1 MNLAITITKK
11 EIKSYFNSPAA
22 YIVLVIFLLLSGWF
36 FASPLFINNQANLR
50 TLFSIIP
57 LLYLFFIPAITMGL
71 LSREKN
77 TGTMELLAT
86 LPIKDSQIIM
96 GKFWASVFL
105 IGVGLLLTLV
115 HFITIVLLGTNI
127 DFGAIFCGYIGL
139 LFLGAVYS
147 SIGIFASS
155 ITSNQIVSLIISFF
169 IIFFFFVIKFFLFFI
184 PDFLVGIFQFLSID
198 YHFSNITR
206 GVIDTRNIIYFVSL
220 IVLFLKLA
228 QASLENRNWK

>member
-1 MNLAITITKK
+1 MNLATTITKK

-50 TLFSIIP
+50 TLFGIIP

-96 GKFWASVFL
+96 GKFWASVSL

-115 HFITIVLLGTNI
+115 HFITIAMLGKNI
-127 DFGAIFCGYIGL
+127 DFGAILCGYIGL

-169 IIFFFFVIKFFLFFI
+169 IIFFFFLIKFFLFFV
-184 PDFLVGIFQFLSID
+184 PDFMVGIFQFLSID
-198 YHFSNITR
+198 YHFSNISR

-220 IVLFLKLA
+220 VVLFLKLA
-228 QASLENRNWK
+228 QTSLENRNWK

>member
-1 MNLAITITKK
+1 M
-11 EIKSYFNSPAA
+11 KSYFNSPAA

-86 LPIKDSQIIM
+86 LPLKDTQIVM
-96 GKFWASVFL
+96 GKFWASVSL
-105 IGVGLLLTLV
+105 IGVGLLLTSV
-115 HFITIVLLGTNI
+115 HFFTIILLGTNVDI
-127 DFGAIFCGYIGL
+127 GAIFCGYIGL

-169 IIFFFFVIKFFLFFI
+169 IIFFFFVIKFFLFFV
-184 PDFLVGIFQFLSID
+184 PDFLVGTFQFLSID
-198 YHFSNITR
+198 YHFSNIIR

-228 QASLENRNWK
+228 QSSLENRNWK

>member
-1 MNLAITITKK
+1 MNLALTITKK
-11 EIKSYFNSPAA
+11 EMKSYFNSPAA

-86 LPIKDSQIIM
+86 LPLKDTQIIM
-96 GKFWASVFL
+96 GKFWASVSL

-115 HFITIVLLGTNI
+115 HFFTIILLGTNV
-127 DFGAIFCGYIGL
+127 DLGAIFCGYIGL

-184 PDFLVGIFQFLSID
+184 PDFLVGTFQFLSID
-198 YHFSNITR
+198 YHFSNIIR

-228 QASLENRNWK
+228 QTSLENRNWK

>member
-1 MNLAITITKK
+1 MNLAAIITRK

-22 YIVLVIFLLLSGWF
+22 YIVLVIFLLLCGWF

-50 TLFSIIP
+50 TLFGIIP
-57 LLYLFFIPAITMGL
+57 LLFLFFVPAITMGL
-71 LSREKN
+71 ISREKN
-77 TGTMELLAT
+77 TGTIELLAT

-96 GKFWASVFL
+96 GKFWASVSL
-105 IGVGLLLTLV
+105 IGIGLLFTLI
-115 HFITIVLLGTNI
+115 HFITIVILGTNI

-139 LFLGAVYS
+139 LMLGTVYS
-147 SIGIFASS
+147 AIGIFASS

-169 IIFFFFVIKFFLFFI
+169 IIFFFFILKFSLFFI

-220 IVLFLKLA
+220 IILFLKLA
-228 QASLENRNWK
+228 QTSLENRNWK

>member
-1 MNLAITITKK
+1 MNLATIITRK

-50 TLFSIIP
+50 TLFGIIP
-57 LLYLFFIPAITMGL
+57 LLFLFFVPAITMGL
-71 LSREKN
+71 ISREKN
-77 TGTMELLAT
+77 TGTIELLAT

-96 GKFWASVFL
+96 GKFWASVSL
-105 IGVGLLLTLV
+105 IGIGLLFTLI
-115 HFITIVLLGTNI
+115 HFVTIVILGTNI
-127 DFGAIFCGYIGL
+127 DFGTIFCGYIGL

-169 IIFFFFVIKFFLFFI
+169 IIFFFFVIKFFLFFV
-184 PDFLVGIFQFLSID
+184 PDFMVGIFQFISID
-198 YHFSNITR
+198 YHFSNIAR

-228 QASLENRNWK
+228 QISLENRNWK

>member
-1 MNLAITITKK
+1 MNLALTITKK

-77 TGTMELLAT
+77 TGTIEILAT
-86 LPIKDSQIIM
+86 LPIKDTQIIM
-96 GKFWASVFL
+96 GKFWASVSL

-115 HFITIVLLGTNI
+115 HFITILLLGTNV

-139 LFLGAVYS
+139 MFLGAVYS

-155 ITSNQIVSLIISFF
+155 ITSNQIVALIISFF
-169 IIFFFFVIKFFLFFI
+169 IIFFLFVIKFFLMFV
-184 PDFLVGIFQFLSID
+184 PDFMVGIFQFLSID
-198 YHFSNITR
+198 YHFSNIIR

>member
-1 MNLAITITKK
+1 MNLALTITKK

-77 TGTMELLAT
+77 TGTIEILAT
-86 LPIKDSQIIM
+86 LPIKDTQIIM
-96 GKFWASVFL
+96 GKFWASVSL

-115 HFITIVLLGTNI
+115 HFITILLLGTNV

-139 LFLGAVYS
+139 MFMGAVYS

-155 ITSNQIVSLIISFF
+155 ITSNQIVALIISFF
-169 IIFFFFVIKFFLFFI
+169 IIFFLFVIKFFLMFV
-184 PDFLVGIFQFLSID
+184 PDFMVGIFQFLSID
-198 YHFSNITR
+198 YHFSNIIR

>member
-50 TLFSIIP
+50 TLFGIIP
-57 LLYLFFIPAITMGL
+57 LFYLFFVPAITMGL

-86 LPIKDSQIIM
+86 LPIKDRDIIM
-96 GKFWASVFL
+96 GKFLASVSL
-105 IGVGLLLTLV
+105 IGVGLLFTLV
-115 HFITIVLLGTNI
+115 HFITIILLGTNI

-147 SIGIFASS
+147 AIGIFASS

-169 IIFFFFVIKFFLFFI
+169 IIFFFFIIKFFLFFV
-184 PDFLVGIFQFLSID
+184 PDFMVGIFQFLSIN
-198 YHFSNITR
+198 YHFSNIAR

-220 IVLFLKLA
+220 IMLFLKLA
-228 QASLENRNWK
+228 QTSLENRNWK

>member
-36 FASPLFINNQANLR
+36 FASPLFINNQSNLR
-50 TLFSIIP
+50 TLFGIIP
-57 LLYLFFIPAITMGL
+57 LFYLFFIPAITMGL

-86 LPIKDSQIIM
+86 LPIKDSQIIL
-96 GKFWASVFL
+96 GKFWASVIL

-115 HFITIVLLGTNI
+115 HFITIVLLGTNV

-147 SIGIFASS
+147 AIGIFASS

-169 IIFFFFVIKFFLFFI
+169 IIFFFFVIKFFLFFV
-184 PDFLVGIFQFLSID
+184 PDFMVGIFQFISID
-198 YHFSNITR
+198 YHFSNIAR

-220 IVLFLKLA
+220 VVLFLKLA
-228 QASLENRNWK
+228 QTSLENRNWK

>member
-1 MNLAITITKK
+1 MNLATTITKK

-50 TLFSIIP
+50 TLFGIIP

-96 GKFWASVFL
+96 GKFWASVSL

-115 HFITIVLLGTNI
+115 HFITIMLLGTNV

-155 ITSNQIVSLIISFF
+155 ITSNQVVSLIISFF
-169 IIFFFFVIKFFLFFI
+169 IIFFFFIIKFFLFFV
-184 PDFLVGIFQFLSID
+184 PDFMVGIFQFISID

-228 QASLENRNWK
+228 QISLENRNWK

>member
-1 MNLAITITKK
+1 MNLAITLTKK

-96 GKFWASVFL
+96 GKFWASVLL
-105 IGVGLLLTLV
+105 ISVGLLLTLV
-115 HFITIVLLGTNI
+115 HFLTILLLGTNI

-206 GVIDTRNIIYFVSL
+206 GVIDTRNILYFVSL

-228 QASLENRNWK
+228 QTSIENRNWK

>member
-96 GKFWASVFL
+96 GKFWASVLL

-115 HFITIVLLGTNI
+115 HFITIVLLGTNV

-147 SIGIFASS
+147 AIGIFASS

-184 PDFLVGIFQFLSID
+184 PDFMVGIFQFLSID

-228 QASLENRNWK
+228 QTSLENRNWK

>member
-1 MNLAITITKK
+1 MNLALTITKK
-11 EIKSYFNSPAA
+11 EMKSYFNSPAA

-86 LPIKDSQIIM
+86 LPLKDTQIVM
-96 GKFWASVFL
+96 GKFWASVSL
-105 IGVGLLLTLV
+105 IGVGLLLTSV
-115 HFITIVLLGTNI
+115 HFFTIILLGTNVDI
-127 DFGAIFCGYIGL
+127 GAIFCGYIGL

-169 IIFFFFVIKFFLFFI
+169 IIFFFFVIKFFLFFV
-184 PDFLVGIFQFLSID
+184 PDFLVGTFQFLSID
-198 YHFSNITR
+198 YHFSNIIR

-228 QASLENRNWK
+228 QSSLENRNWK

>member
-50 TLFSIIP
+50 TLFGIIP
-57 LLYLFFIPAITMGL
+57 LFYLFFVPAITMGL

-96 GKFWASVFL
+96 GKFWASVIL

-115 HFITIVLLGTNI
+115 HFITIVLLGTNV
-127 DFGAIFCGYIGL
+127 DFGAILCGYIGL

-155 ITSNQIVSLIISFF
+155 ITSNQVVSLIISFF
-169 IIFFFFVIKFFLFFI
+169 IIFFFFLIKFFLFFI
-184 PDFLVGIFQFLSID
+184 PDFMVGIFQFLSID
-198 YHFSNITR
+198 YHFSNIAR

-228 QASLENRNWK
+228 QTSLENRNWK

>member
-11 EIKSYFNSPAA
+11 EIKSYFNAPAA

-50 TLFSIIP
+50 TLFGIIP

-96 GKFWASVFL
+96 GKFWASVSL

-115 HFITIVLLGTNI
+115 HYITIMLLGTNV

-155 ITSNQIVSLIISFF
+155 ITSNQVVSLIISFF
-169 IIFFFFVIKFFLFFI
+169 IIFFFFIIKFFLFFV
-184 PDFLVGIFQFLSID
+184 PDFMVGIFQFISID
-198 YHFSNITR
+198 YHFSNIAR

-228 QASLENRNWK
+228 QISLENRNWK

>member
-1 MNLAITITKK
+1 MNLAAIITRK

-50 TLFSIIP
+50 TLFGIIP
-57 LLYLFFIPAITMGL
+57 LLFLFFVPAITMGL
-71 LSREKN
+71 ISREKN
-77 TGTMELLAT
+77 TGTIELLAT

-96 GKFWASVFL
+96 GKFWASVSL
-105 IGVGLLLTLV
+105 IGIGLLFTLI
-115 HFITIVLLGTNI
+115 HFVTIVILGTNI
-127 DFGAIFCGYIGL
+127 DFGTIFCGYIGL

-169 IIFFFFVIKFFLFFI
+169 IIFFFFVIKFFLFFV
-184 PDFLVGIFQFLSID
+184 PDFMVGIFQFISID
-198 YHFSNITR
+198 YHFSNIAR

-228 QASLENRNWK
+228 QISLENRNWK

>member
-50 TLFSIIP
+50 TLFGIIP
-57 LLYLFFIPAITMGL
+57 LLYLFFVPAITMGL

-96 GKFWASVFL
+96 GKFWASVSL
-105 IGVGLLLTLV
+105 IGVGLLFTLV
-115 HFITIVLLGTNI
+115 HFITIIMLGKNI

-147 SIGIFASS
+147 AIGIFASS
-155 ITSNQIVSLIISFF
+155 VTSNQIVSLIISFF
-169 IIFFFFVIKFFLFFI
+169 IIFFFFIIKFFLFFV
-184 PDFLVGIFQFLSID
+184 PDFLVEIFQYLSID
-198 YHFSNITR
+198 YHFSNIIR

-228 QASLENRNWK
+228 QISLENRNWK

>member
-1 MNLAITITKK
+1 MNLATTITKK

-50 TLFSIIP
+50 TLFGIIP

-96 GKFWASVFL
+96 GKFWASVSL

-115 HFITIVLLGTNI
+115 HFITIMLLGTNV

-155 ITSNQIVSLIISFF
+155 ITSNQVVSLIISFF
-169 IIFFFFVIKFFLFFI
+169 IIFFFFIIKFFLFFV
-184 PDFLVGIFQFLSID
+184 PDFMVGIFQFISID

-206 GVIDTRNIIYFVSL
+206 GVIDTRNIIYFISL

-228 QASLENRNWK
+228 QISLENRNWK

>member
-96 GKFWASVFL
+96 GKFWASIFL

-115 HFITIVLLGTNI
+115 HFITIVLLGTNV

-147 SIGIFASS
+147 AIGIFASS

-184 PDFLVGIFQFLSID
+184 PDFMVGIFQFLSID

-228 QASLENRNWK
+228 QTSLENRNWK

>member
-11 EIKSYFNSPAA
+11 EIKSYFNAPAA

-50 TLFSIIP
+50 TLFGIIP

-96 GKFWASVFL
+96 GKFWASVSL

-115 HFITIVLLGTNI
+115 HFITIMLLGTNV

-155 ITSNQIVSLIISFF
+155 ITSNQVVSLIISFF
-169 IIFFFFVIKFFLFFI
+169 IIFFFFIIKFFLFFV
-184 PDFLVGIFQFLSID
+184 PDFMVGIFQFISID
-198 YHFSNITR
+198 YHFSNIAR

-220 IVLFLKLA
+220 VVLFLKLA
-228 QASLENRNWK
+228 QTSLENRNWK

>member
-11 EIKSYFNSPAA
+11 EIKSYFNAPAA

-50 TLFSIIP
+50 TLFGIIP

-96 GKFWASVFL
+96 GKFWASVSL

-115 HFITIVLLGTNI
+115 HYITIMLLGTNV

-155 ITSNQIVSLIISFF
+155 ITSNQVVSLIISFF
-169 IIFFFFVIKFFLFFI
+169 IIFFFFIIKFFLFFV
-184 PDFLVGIFQFLSID
+184 PDFMVGIFQFISID
-198 YHFSNITR
+198 YHFSNIAR

-220 IVLFLKLA
+220 VVLFLKLA
-228 QASLENRNWK
+228 QTSLENRNWK

>member
-1 MNLAITITKK
+1 MNLAATITKK
-11 EIKSYFNSPAA
+11 EIKSYLNSPAA

-36 FASPLFINNQANLR
+36 FASPLFINNQSNLR
-50 TLFSIIP
+50 SLFGIIP

-71 LSREKN
+71 ISREKN
-77 TGTMELLAT
+77 TGTIELLAT
-86 LPIKDSQIIM
+86 LPIKDTQIIM
-96 GKFWASVFL
+96 GKFWASISL
-105 IGVGLLLTLV
+105 IGVGLLFTLI
-115 HFITIVLLGTNI
+115 HLITIVLLGKNI
-127 DFGAIFCGYIGL
+127 DFGAIFCAYLGL

-147 SIGIFASS
+147 AIGIFASS

-169 IIFFFFVIKFFLFFI
+169 IIFFFFIIKFFLFFV
-184 PDFLVGIFQFLSID
+184 PDFLVGIFQFMSID

-228 QASLENRNWK
+228 QISLENRNWK

>member
-11 EIKSYFNSPAA
+11 EIKSYFNAPAA

-50 TLFSIIP
+50 TLFGIIP
-57 LLYLFFIPAITMGL
+57 LFYLFFVPAITMGL

-96 GKFWASVFL
+96 GKFWASVIL

-115 HFITIVLLGTNI
+115 HFITIVLLGTNV

-169 IIFFFFVIKFFLFFI
+169 IIFFFFIIKFFLFFV
-184 PDFLVGIFQFLSID
+184 PDFMVGIFQFLSID

-206 GVIDTRNIIYFVSL
+206 GVIDTRNIIYFISL

-228 QASLENRNWK
+228 QTSLENRNWK

>member
-1 MNLAITITKK
+1 MNLSITITKK

-50 TLFSIIP
+50 TLFGIIP
-57 LLYLFFIPAITMGL
+57 LLYLFFVPAITMSL

-86 LPIKDSQIIM
+86 LPIKDSEIIM
-96 GKFWASVFL
+96 GKFWASVSL
-105 IGVGLLLTLV
+105 IGVGLLFTLV

-147 SIGIFASS
+147 AIGIFASS

-169 IIFFFFVIKFFLFFI
+169 IIFFFFIIKFFLFFV
-184 PDFLVGIFQFLSID
+184 PDFLVGIFQYLSID
-198 YHFSNITR
+198 YHFSNIIR

-228 QASLENRNWK
+228 QTSLENRNWK